1 MNEWND
7 IAVISPVRDIDIST
21 VASLRDQID
30 ALVKS
35 GVRRILVNCQDVTF
49 IDSSGL
55 ACLLSRS
62 RELSRL
68 GGMLSLVN
76 TSPDVTRSI
85 QIARLLDAL
94 HVTAAV
100 RPPVPVLKPGE
111 LPLWSK
117 SVSIREGVE
126 HLAHYRHRMAD
137 MISALPM
144 SQNDRF
150 DTALAVGEALS
161 NAYDHGGNGVGC
173 TMTVIAYPDRVVI
186 EVRDCGCGYE
196 LSPDEEPR
204 ESVERGR
211 GIRLMR
217 MLVDSVEVRRRR
229 DATGTLVR
237 LIKLLK
243 ETGAP
248 DRAA

>member
-21 VASLRDQID
+21 VASLRSQID
-30 ALVKS
+30 ALVES
-35 GVRRILVNCQDVTF
+35 GVRRILVNCQDVTY
-49 IDSSGL
+49 IDSSGI

-62 RELSRL
+62 RELARL

-76 TSPDVTRSI
+76 TSPGVTRSI

-117 SVSIREGVE
+117 SVSVREGVE
-126 HLAHYRHRMAD
+126 NLGYYRHRIAD
-137 MISALPM
+137 MISTLPM

-161 NAYDHGGNGVGC
+161 NAYDHGGNGAGC
-173 TMTVIAYPDRVVI
+173 TMMVMAYPDRVVI

-196 LSPDEEPR
+196 IAPDEEPR
-204 ESVERGR
+204 ESTERGR
-211 GIRLMR
+211 GIKLMR

-229 DATGTLVR
+229 DTTGNMVS
-237 LIKLLK
+237 LIKLLN